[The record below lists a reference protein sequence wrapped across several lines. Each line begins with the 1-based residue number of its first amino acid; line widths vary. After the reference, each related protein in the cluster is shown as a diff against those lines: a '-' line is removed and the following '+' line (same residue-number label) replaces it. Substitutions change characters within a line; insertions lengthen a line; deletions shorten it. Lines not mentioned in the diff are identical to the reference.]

1 MVGQCMY
8 TVEVKIPVGSINRA
22 AALVTVAA
30 MEQALA
36 PGERINQALVMRCFN
51 QVHDCELVQPGT
63 KDDWIVRFA
72 REEDS
77 TMFMLKWA

>member
-1 MVGQCMY
+1 MY
-8 TVEVKIPVGSINRA
+8 TVEVKIPVGAINRA

-51 QVHDCELVQPGT
+51 QVHNCELVSGAEG
-63 KDDWIVRFA
+63 DWIVRFA
-72 REEDS
+72 QEQDS